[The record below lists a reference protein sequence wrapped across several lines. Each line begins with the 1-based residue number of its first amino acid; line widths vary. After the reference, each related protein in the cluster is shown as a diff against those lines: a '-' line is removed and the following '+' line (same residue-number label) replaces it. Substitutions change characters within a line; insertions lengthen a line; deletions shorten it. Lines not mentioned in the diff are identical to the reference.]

1 MTEPMMDLRF
11 FTRATDSNYLGT
23 SDEGKYRILEF
34 DLAGNK
40 IGEYGE
46 WEQEKNRP
54 GLNDLQLAQLNS
66 GFFKGNPDEGLFVRA
81 GIRRDSL
88 EIFDNSEKT
97 FIIIDG
103 PDLELPAFDLIEVG
117 GMARLNFGPDPL
129 IHYKDAVVTEK
140 FLFALYAGVSYF
152 DFTKT
157 AVLAEQIWVFD
168 HKGKPLWKLMLDRSI
183 NDFVVNED
191 SKEIYGLTTD
201 EDPGIAV
208 FKIPKELW

>member
-1 MTEPMMDLRF
+1 
-11 FTRATDSNYLGT
+11 
-23 SDEGKYRILEF
+23 
-34 DLAGNK
+34 
-40 IGEYGE
+40 
-46 WEQEKNRP
+46 
-54 GLNDLQLAQLNS
+54 LNAS
-66 GFFKGNPDEGLFVRA
+66 FFKGNSDEGLFIR
-81 GIRRDSL
+81 GGLRRDRL
-88 EIFDNSEKT
+88 EIFNNRDKS

-103 PDLELPAFDLIEVG
+103 SDLDLPDFDLIEVG

-140 FLFALYAGVSYF
+140 YLFALYAGVSYF

-191 SKEIYGLTTD
+191 SNEIYG
-201 EDPGIAV
+201 
-208 FKIPKELW
+208 